1 VIKSEPRV
9 ITTLITSDE
18 NEPPFRVTDLKQW
31 AYCKRILYYHLCLPK
46 VRPITF
52 KMEEGKEEGKK
63 EEAREKRRSL
73 HLYGLEEG
81 RKEFNVSVSSRKYGL
96 RGKVDLVIW
105 KSDEVIPVDYKF
117 SLKGNREHFQLRL
130 SNNPTILN
138 RLPVPK
144 SFSQKGIGFYGRSHR
159 SFDFQG
165 LARRSYSVA
174 FHHPRARGPRISP
187 AYGCSTCHRP
197 PLSASVH
204 RQQLAGLIPGDLSDV
219 PRHPY

>member
-1 VIKSEPRV
+1 MIKSEPRV

-117 SLKGNREHFQLRL
+117 SLKGNREHFQLQL
-130 SNNPTILN
+130 
-138 RLPVPK
+138 V
-144 SFSQKGIGFYGRSHR
+144 
-159 SFDFQG
+159 
-165 LARRSYSVA
+165 
-174 FHHPRARGPRISP
+174 
-187 AYGCSTCHRP
+187 AYGLLLEEFSGIKSSRGFIYSITSRKVIEVEFNEKLRDLLFTMLEEMHRMLVSERIP
-197 PLSASVH
+197 EPTKYH
-204 RQQLAGLIPGDLSDV
+204 RKCRVCEFRRFCNDV
-219 PRHPY
+219 L